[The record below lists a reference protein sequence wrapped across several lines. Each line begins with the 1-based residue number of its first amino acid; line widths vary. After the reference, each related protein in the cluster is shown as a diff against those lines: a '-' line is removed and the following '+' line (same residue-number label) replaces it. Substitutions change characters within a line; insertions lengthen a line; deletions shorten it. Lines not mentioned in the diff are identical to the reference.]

1 MDGGTVPSPMAGAE
15 EGVFGLD
22 LFFALET
29 DREGREGGSSFKG
42 RG

>member
-1 MDGGTVPSPMAGAE
+1 MAGAE

-29 DREGREGGSSFKG
+29 DREGEGGGGSSFKG